1 MSEWEGESPYRIEPL
16 TKDHERKNFFCGV
29 EELDRYLHKQITQD
43 QKRRIAAPFIL
54 VEGTSREVA
63 GYYTLS
69 SSSVDLS
76 AWPPEL
82 AKKLPRYPIIPVV
95 LLGRLTVD
103 QKRRGQ
109 KLGELLLMDALSKA
123 LENTDKVA
131 AVAVIVDAI
140 NDEAVGF
147 YRHYDFQQF
156 PEQPNKLLL
165 PMRTIAQMF

>member
-1 MSEWEGESPYRIEPL
+1 MSEGRGKSPYRVEAL
-16 TKDHERKNFFCGV
+16 TKDHDRKNFSCGV
-29 EELDRYLHKQITQD
+29 AELDRYLHRQITQD
-43 QKRRIAAPFIL
+43 QKRRVAAPFVL
-54 VEGTSREVA
+54 VEGTALEVA

-69 SSSVDLS
+69 SSGVDLR
-76 AWPPEL
+76 AWPPAL
-82 AKKLPRYPIIPVV
+82 AKKLPRYPTVPVV
-95 LLGRLTVD
+95 LLGRLAVD

-123 LENTDKVA
+123 LENADQVA

-140 NDEAVGF
+140 NDAAIDF

>member
-16 TKDHERKNFFCGV
+16 TKDHERKNFSCGV
-29 EELDRYLHKQITQD
+29 EELDRYLHKQISQD
-43 QKRRIAAPFIL
+43 QKRRIAAPFVL

-69 SSSVDLS
+69 SSAVDLS

-82 AKKLPRYPIIPVV
+82 AKKLPRYPTVPVV
-95 LLGRLTVD
+95 LLGRLAVD

-109 KLGELLLMDALSKA
+109 KLGEFLLIDALSKA
-123 LENTDKVA
+123 LENTDKVG

-140 NDEAVGF
+140 NDEAVSF

-165 PMRTIAQMF
+165 PMKTIAQMF